1 MAWTAN
7 ATFLLVL
14 AALIC
19 CHALTGNAQFTTAG
33 CQLSDIHVSTV
44 RTGNVVGGQ
53 PEYRVTIENRCSCPQ
68 NGVRVHCA
76 GLPSTEPVDESKI
89 RTEDGGV
96 CLVNDGMN
104 FSRGSPVTF
113 TYAWKMPQEFKPA
126 MAVSRCG
133 YPPSSSRDIMG

>member
-1 MAWTAN
+1 MVFTVK
-7 ATFLLVL
+7 TTVLLVL

-19 CHALTGNAQFTTAG
+19 CHPRMGNAQITTAG
-33 CQLSDIHVSTV
+33 CHLSDIHVSTV
-44 RTGNVVGGQ
+44 RTGKVVGGQ
-53 PEYRVTIENRCSCPQ
+53 PQYRVTIENRCSCPQ
-68 NGVRVHCA
+68 NGVTVFCA

-96 CLVNDGMN
+96 CLVNDGMK

-113 TYAWKMPQEFKPA
+113 TYAWKTPQEFKPA

-133 YPPSSSRDIMG
+133 YPPSSSNDIKS